1 MRKRILS
8 ILLALC
14 MVICLVPVSVLADDT
29 ALRSIAVQNIGP
41 TEAAVANDLYEKMSV
56 RASLIKLVDD
66 IDIGTL
72 SIDYEVT
79 IDLNGHVL
87 RAIYGGSVFKV
98 EKGGHLTIIDS
109 NPTETTYKFKDNG
122 SGLWVFDSDGD
133 KTVRGGVITGGTGL
147 TDGNNSYGGGVYVD
161 GGGEFTMTAGNIV
174 GCTATGNDAY
184 GGGVYV
190 AKKGT
195 FEMSGGSI
203 AGCTSVAS
211 YQYGYAFGGG
221 IRNDGEV
228 RGDIGCT
235 TLSGTAVIRDC
246 HAKNVTDI
254 KGMYGGGI
262 SDAGTLT
269 ISGDVKIIGCTA
281 GGSGSDAM
289 WVNANNDSS
298 ITGGTFYGSI
308 TDRKNRISGI
318 TVKYHLNS
326 NEDYATQVVQSGDKI
341 TLPDPAKLGYT
352 FDGWYKNNMKWDSGT
367 PVTDKLILTGW
378 LYAPV
383 TNETEL
389 KAALADDT
397 VDVIRLTSDIKLSN
411 ELQITNNRKVTLD
424 MGGYVVDLGGK
435 HISVSALSGDPGYH
449 SNELTIIDSNPTK
462 PHKFTDNDGLW
473 KPDENGDKTVK
484 GGIITGGSSAL
495 NVGMRGKVTMN
506 GGSIVG
512 CSSGNCGG
520 GVFIDGGVFEF
531 NDGAAIIG
539 CTATSAEG
547 GGVFMEK
554 GKFTMSGGNIQDCR
568 AYSSSGVYVES
579 GLFELKSGSIQNC
592 LSMDG
597 LAVVYVYMDGTFTM
611 TGGEITG
618 STANYGIYLNGA
630 KMNANGGTVDGTVKI
645 DAAYDSASNSNI
657 YGVSQSLDGNTGA
670 TVFKQD
676 VTNEGKIKHGVFS
689 GTVSVGYG
697 NDSGTISGGTFNGL
711 IKNNNT
717 NSRFGG
723 VHSPLG
729 IVGEKPHSDIG
740 DTYYKVI
747 FDTAGGNMKYSERYF
762 LNDRKISDQIEP
774 DARVGYTFGGWER
787 ADGTAWDYV
796 KDTVTE
802 NITLYA
808 KWIPHTYKVTFD
820 ANGGTVLQ
828 KTMQAA
834 YGEELSNV
842 PIPQRYG
849 YVFDGW
855 FDKQNGGKQYCDEKG
870 RSTSQYDKTENCT
883 LYAHWKE
890 VNCKVKFD
898 AKGGTLSGPAVLDKK
913 QNERLDRPDNP
924 VREGY
929 SFAGWYKDADCTKEW
944 NFDDLISGD
953 MTLYAG
959 WTVNSY
965 KITVKPDNGDKDI
978 VISRNFGSDIT
989 APKLTKTG
997 YTFNGWDK
1005 EFPKTMP
1012 AKDLTITARW
1022 KINQYTINFDT
1033 AGGSKIAP
1041 IKLDYGK
1048 KVTKPADPT
1057 RKGYA
1062 FIDWNVVIPT
1072 TMPAKNITVKAI
1084 WKDIESP
1091 VISGLSD
1098 GKAYCNEVKF
1108 KVSDNE
1114 GIKSVKQGDKKL
1126 TADKDGYYT
1135 LTSKLSKAEISA
1147 EDFEGNITK
1156 LTVSVNDGH
1165 TLDLIKENGKYFY
1178 RCSVCGYETKKN
1190 DVPKI
1195 TDGEG
1200 LTVTFADNKPLSFRS
1215 TAPIDE
1221 FIRAELDGE
1230 VLNEKYYTKKE
1241 GSTVITLN
1249 EDFVSTLSVGKHTL
1263 SIVSVGGTATAEFTV
1278 NAPDV
1283 KTPETSPKTGYSE
1296 IIISLIGVAFIFGG
1310 IFIKSLKKKA

>member
-14 MVICLVPVSVLADDT
+14 MVICLVPISVFAEGVYDAADEHLRYALNDT
-29 ALRSIAVQNIGP
+29 AYSVFRLINNIIINQP
-41 TEAAVANDLYEKMSV
+41 LEIT
-56 RASLIKLVDD
+56 R
-66 IDIGTL
+66 
-72 SIDYEVT
+72 EVT
-79 IDLNGHVL
+79 LDLNGYML
-87 RAIYGGSVFKV
+87 QKYESGSVFVIKD
-98 EKGGHLTIIDS
+98 GGHLTIIDS

-133 KTVRGGVITGGTGL
+133 KAVRGGVITGGTGL
-147 TDGNNSYGGGVYVD
+147 TDGNYGYGGGVYVD

-190 AKKGT
+190 AKNGT

-246 HAKNVTDI
+246 HAKGGI
-254 KGMYGGGI
+254 ILSGGGV

-289 WVNANNDSS
+289 WVNANNGSS

-341 TLPDPAKLGYT
+341 TLPDPAKLGCT

-630 KMNANGGTVDGTVKI
+630 KMNANGGTVDGTVVVTGG
-645 DAAYDSASNSNI
+645 DYRT
-657 YGVSQSLDGNTGA
+657 GVIQSLAGSTGA
-670 TVFKQD
+670 TLFKQD
-676 VTNEGKIKHGVFS
+676 VTVTNGGEIKHGVFS

-762 LNDRKISDQIEP
+762 LNDRKISDQIKP

-796 KDTVTE
+796 KDTVTD
-802 NITLYA
+802 NITLSA

-842 PIPQRYG
+842 PIPQLYG

-855 FDKQNGGKQYCDEKG
+855 FDKQNGGKQYCDETG

-898 AKGGTLSGPAVLDKK
+898 AKGGTLSCSAELDKK
-913 QNERLDRPDNP
+913 QNERIDRPDNP

-989 APKLTKTG
+989 APKLTKMG

-1012 AKDLTITARW
+1012 AKDLTITAQW

-1048 KVTKPADPT
+1048 KVKKPADPT

-1062 FIDWNVVIPT
+1062 FIDWDDGFPS

-1084 WKDIESP
+1084 WKDIECP
-1091 VISGLSD
+1091 VITGLSD

-1114 GIKSVKQGDKKL
+1114 GIKIVKVNDKKL

-1165 TLDLIKENGKYFY
+1165 TLDLIKENGKYY
-1178 RCSVCGYETKKN
+1178 KKCSVCGYETKKN

-1195 TDGEG
+1195 TDGDG
-1200 LTVTFADNKPLSFRS
+1200 LTVTFGDNKPLSFRS

-1230 VLNEKYYTKKE
+1230 VLDEKHYTKKE

-1249 EDFVSTLSVGKHTL
+1249 EDFISTLSVGKHTL

-1278 NAPDV
+1278 NAPNV

-1296 IIISLIGVAFIFGG
+1296 IIISLIGAAFIFGG